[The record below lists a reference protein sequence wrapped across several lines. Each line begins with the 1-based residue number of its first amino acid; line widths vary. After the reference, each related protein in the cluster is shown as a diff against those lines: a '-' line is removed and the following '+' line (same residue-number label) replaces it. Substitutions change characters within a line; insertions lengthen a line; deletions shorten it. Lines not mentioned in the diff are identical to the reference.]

1 MRKEWERA
9 RHFALNIMGTD
20 KELYLCI
27 GERVRQARDA
37 AGLTQS
43 DLAERV
49 CLTRTSIT
57 NIERARQS
65 VQLHTLYA
73 IAEALEV
80 SVHALL
86 PQRLEL
92 ARAEPMQNRLE
103 RVLEDKTPR
112 LKPEERDYV
121 RSLLSGSLG
130 SAETKNAD
138 TQKST

>member
-1 MRKEWERA
+1 
-9 RHFALNIMGTD
+9 MGTD

-73 IAEALEV
+73 IAQALEI

-103 RVLEDKTPR
+103 RVLENKAPK
-112 LKPEERDYV
+112 LKSEERDFV
-121 RSLLSGSLG
+121 RSLLSNSLG
-130 SAETKNAD
+130 VAEIKNAD
-138 TQKST
+138 AKKST